1 MNAGHKALEPSGTK
15 TDAIEPRASTSKASE
30 SAARIQ
36 ETREA
41 QSLRN
46 ATPEK
51 GAGPAKKEPSNLTEC
66 VPGNLEARSG
76 ENLLPKG
83 QICKTL
89 SSRIMQLHLCCQ
101 ALNLDDPKM
110 MAKIPPYPNVDS
122 FHKAVVRNPNYSKQE
137 ESSTSSSTIRKH
149 SKRRQGADAFKSAN
163 AFTGAYCEYDRSY
176 EPGACNFGSIFP
188 YSNANVFMFMSLS
201 KSALSDIL

>member
-101 ALNLDDPKM
+101 ALNLDDPKT
-110 MAKIPPYPNVDS
+110 ALPTAVQVTASHVYTDKNQSWIYRGTQAEVIALKNKKIERAIIICPMVYYLKNLSYP
-122 FHKAVVRNPNYSKQE
+122 H
-137 ESSTSSSTIRKH
+137 
-149 SKRRQGADAFKSAN
+149 AFSQKLNLLQKILSPQDQIPC
-163 AFTGAYCEYDRSY
+163 GV
-176 EPGACNFGSIFP
+176 I
-188 YSNANVFMFMSLS
+188 SNRLKCFL
-201 KSALSDIL
+201 ALFKKK

>member
-101 ALNLDDPKM
+101 ALNLDDPKITRGKM
-110 MAKIPPYPNVDS
+110 PATLANHSHQLLVPMKVENLQQLQKEMKKSSRQLCSPPP
-122 FHKAVVRNPNYSKQE
+122 PPP
-137 ESSTSSSTIRKH
+137 T
-149 SKRRQGADAFKSAN
+149 
-163 AFTGAYCEYDRSY
+163 
-176 EPGACNFGSIFP
+176 
-188 YSNANVFMFMSLS
+188 
-201 KSALSDIL
+201 

>member
-51 GAGPAKKEPSNLTEC
+51 GAGPAK
-66 VPGNLEARSG
+66 
-76 ENLLPKG
+76 KG